1 VPVDNIILQIRGTG
15 MKAIFYE
22 QHGTAEVLQVGERP
36 TPEPQ
41 DNEVLVEVVAT
52 SVNPIDRRL
61 RSGELQE
68 YITRTFP
75 VVPGWDL
82 AGKIAKV
89 GAKVTDWQVGDEVLG
104 LAFTWSIQH
113 GSYAEYCPIDTAS
126 ITEKPASISFEQAAA
141 LPLVSLTAWQA
152 LSEFGELKA
161 GQSVFIQAGA
171 GGVGSVAIPM
181 AKHLGAKV
189 YTTTSAKN
197 HDYVKSLGADVI
209 IDYNADD
216 YESALRQHEPNGVDL
231 VLEAL
236 LGNGTAEAAIRL
248 TKDGGRV
255 AYMNNEPPEMD
266 EIKLRNIKAEFLHH
280 RPDGAMLRELVDLYE
295 SGKIS
300 LPKVQVRP
308 LEEAMDAHLESEK
321 GHTQGKIVLRVS

>member
-1 VPVDNIILQIRGTG
+1 

-152 LSEFGELKA
+152 LSEFGELKE

>member
-1 VPVDNIILQIRGTG
+1 

-152 LSEFGELKA
+152 LSEFGELKE

-216 YESALRQHEPNGVDL
+216 YESALRQHETNGVDL

>member
-1 VPVDNIILQIRGTG
+1 

-209 IDYNADD
+209 IHYNADD

>member
-1 VPVDNIILQIRGTG
+1 

-197 HDYVKSLGADVI
+197 HNYVKSLGADVI

>member
-1 VPVDNIILQIRGTG
+1 

>member
-1 VPVDNIILQIRGTG
+1 

-152 LSEFGELKA
+152 LSEFGKLKA

-216 YESALRQHEPNGVDL
+216 YESALRQHETNGVDL

>member
-1 VPVDNIILQIRGTG
+1 

-89 GAKVTDWQVGDEVLG
+89 GAKVTDWQAGDEVLG

-216 YESALRQHEPNGVDL
+216 YEYALRQHEPNGVDL

>member
-1 VPVDNIILQIRGTG
+1 

-22 QHGTAEVLQVGERP
+22 QHGTADVLQVGERP

-41 DNEVLVEVVAT
+41 DHEVLVEVVAT

-61 RSGELQE
+61 RSGELQD

-82 AGKIAKV
+82 AGRIVKV
-89 GAKVTDWQVGDEVLG
+89 GAKVTDWQIGDEVLG

-113 GSYAEYCPIDTAS
+113 GSYAEYCTIDAAAITQKPES
-126 ITEKPASISFEQAAA
+126 IDFEQAAA

-152 LSEFGELKA
+152 LSEFGQLQA
-161 GQSVFIQAGA
+161 AQSVFIQAGA

-189 YTTTSAKN
+189 YTTASAKN
-197 HDYVKSLGADVI
+197 HDYVKSLGADVV
-209 IDYNADD
+209 IDYNAED
-216 YESALRQHEPNGVDL
+216 YESVLRQQEPAGIDL

-248 TKDGGRV
+248 AKDGGRV

-266 EIKLRNIKAEFLHH
+266 EIEHRNVTAEFLHH
-280 RPDGAMLRELVDLYE
+280 RPDGDMLRKLVGLYQ
-295 SGKIS
+295 SGEIT
-300 LPKVQVRP
+300 LPKIQVRP
-308 LEEAMDAHLESEK
+308 LEEAMDAHLESER
-321 GHTQGKIVLRVS
+321 GHTRGKVVLRI

>member
-1 VPVDNIILQIRGTG
+1 

-22 QHGTAEVLQVGERP
+22 QHGTAEVLQVGVRP

-82 AGKIAKV
+82 SGRIVKV

-126 ITEKPASISFEQAAA
+126 ITQKPASISFEQAAA

-152 LSEFGELKA
+152 LSEFGQLKA

-209 IDYNADD
+209 IDYNAEN

-266 EIKLRNIKAEFLHH
+266 EIELRDIKAEFLHH

-308 LEEAMDAHLESEK
+308 LEEAMDVHLESER

>member
-1 VPVDNIILQIRGTG
+1 

-22 QHGTAEVLQVGERP
+22 QHGTADVLQIGERP

-41 DNEVLVEVVAT
+41 DHEVLVEVVAT

-82 AGKIAKV
+82 AGRIVKV
-89 GAKVTDWQVGDEVLG
+89 GAKVTDWQIGDEVLG

-113 GSYAEYCPIDTAS
+113 GSYAEYCPIDATS
-126 ITEKPASISFEQAAA
+126 ITHKPASISFEQAAA

-152 LSEFGELKA
+152 LSEFGQLQT

-197 HDYVKSLGADVI
+197 RDYVKSLGADVV
-209 IDYNADD
+209 IDYNSED
-216 YESALRQHEPNGVDL
+216 YESSLREHEPDGVNL

-248 TKDGGRV
+248 AKDGGRV

-266 EIKLRNIKAEFLHH
+266 EIERRDIKAEFLHH
-280 RPDGAMLRELVDLYE
+280 RPDGDMLTELVGLYQ
-295 SGKIS
+295 SGNIT
-300 LPKVQVRP
+300 LPNIQVRP
-308 LEEAMDAHLESEK
+308 LEEAMEAHLESER
-321 GHTQGKIVLRVS
+321 GHTQGKVVLRLS

>member
-1 VPVDNIILQIRGTG
+1 

-22 QHGTAEVLQVGERP
+22 QHGAADVLQVGERP

-41 DNEVLVEVVAT
+41 DHEVLVEVVAT

-82 AGKIAKV
+82 AGRIVKV
-89 GAKVTDWQVGDEVLG
+89 GAEVTEWQVGDEVLG

-113 GSYAEYCPIDTAS
+113 GSYAEYCPIDAAS
-126 ITEKPASISFEQAAA
+126 ITHKPTSISFEQAAA

-152 LSEFGELKA
+152 LSEFGQLQS

-197 HDYVKSLGADVI
+197 SDYVKSLGADVV
-209 IDYNADD
+209 IDYNAED
-216 YESALRQHEPNGVDL
+216 YESVLRQQEPAGVDL

-248 TKDGGRV
+248 AKDGGRV

-266 EIKLRNIKAEFLHH
+266 DITKRNITAEFLHH
-280 RPDGAMLRELVDLYE
+280 RPDGDMLRELVGLYQ
-295 SGKIS
+295 SGEIT
-300 LPKVQVRP
+300 LPQIQVRP
-308 LEEAMDAHLESEK
+308 LEEALDAHLESER
-321 GHTQGKIVLRVS
+321 GHTQGKVVLRI

>member
-1 VPVDNIILQIRGTG
+1 

-209 IDYNADD
+209 IDYNAED

>member
-1 VPVDNIILQIRGTG
+1 

-152 LSEFGELKA
+152 LSELGELKA

>member
-1 VPVDNIILQIRGTG
+1 

-255 AYMNNEPPEMD
+255 AYMNNEPPDMD